1 MYVNLP
7 ASASLGILLM
17 LVLLLLGGA
26 FAVSAAEEAGPSPAP
41 AGEASDETAD
51 NPSADPPP
59 QMGEAAK
66 EDKLFE
72 RVRVVSRPVEKIP
85 GSVAYLDK
93 HELEKQNH
101 TDVNRVLSG
110 VPGVNL
116 QEEDGYGLRPNIGM
130 RGTGVER
137 SQKITL
143 LEDGVLIAPAPYS
156 APSAYYFPTVARME
170 GIEVRKGS
178 SSIRQGP
185 YTNGGVLNMM
195 STSIPSELGGIV
207 DLSLG
212 QDDLRKGKLSI
223 GGAGQTYGWLFETFR
238 METDGFK
245 DLDGGGSTGF
255 DLEDYMVK
263 VRVNSGARART
274 FQALE
279 LKLGR
284 TDQLGNETYLG
295 LTDQDFDKTPLRRYA
310 ASQEDQITSDHE
322 QAHLRYLVRPSRSL
336 DLTTTVY
343 RNDFFRN
350 WHKLQSVS
358 GTGLGTVLAD
368 PDIYAHEFAVM
379 RGDVDSA
386 DGDLAVRN
394 NRRDYYSQGVQAVV
408 GINPQRSWSGH
419 DWEIGLRY
427 HEDEEDRF
435 QEEDLYSMAGGYM
448 NLSALGDPGS
458 QSNRISSAEA
468 WALFVQDTISLERW
482 TITPGVR
489 FESIDFSRRDFG
501 KNDPERTGSELS
513 VRTSEVDV
521 WIPGVGANYQVTD
534 HSTVFAGVHRGF
546 APPGPGASPETNP
559 EESVNFE
566 VGYRWSGRFWGGE
579 AVAFYSDYDNLLGS
593 DTLSSGGA
601 GTGDQFNGGAV
612 DVHGLETSVRYDL
625 GRAREWSMQVP
636 VSLTYTYTYAEFLTT
651 FETDFDGWG
660 DVVYAGDELPYLPTH
675 QAALNV
681 GLVEKRWSTYL
692 NLSYAD
698 EMRTQAGQG
707 PIPDDEKT
715 DARLLVDLTANYSV
729 HRNVRFY
736 VQVRNLTDEIY
747 VAARRPAG
755 IRPGLP
761 RTLSAG
767 LAWKF

>member
-1 MYVNLP
+1 
-7 ASASLGILLM
+7 
-17 LVLLLLGGA
+17 
-26 FAVSAAEEAGPSPAP
+26 
-41 AGEASDETAD
+41 
-51 NPSADPPP
+51 
-59 QMGEAAK
+59 
-66 EDKLFE
+66 
-72 RVRVVSRPVEKIP
+72 
-85 GSVAYLDK
+85 
-93 HELEKQNH
+93 
-101 TDVNRVLSG
+101 
-110 VPGVNL
+110 
-116 QEEDGYGLRPNIGM
+116 
-130 RGTGVER
+130 
-137 SQKITL
+137 
-143 LEDGVLIAPAPYS
+143 
-156 APSAYYFPTVARME
+156 
-170 GIEVRKGS
+170 
-178 SSIRQGP
+178 
-185 YTNGGVLNMM
+185 
-195 STSIPSELGGIV
+195 
-207 DLSLG
+207 
-212 QDDLRKGKLSI
+212 
-223 GGAGQTYGWLFETFR
+223 
-238 METDGFK
+238 
-245 DLDGGGSTGF
+245 
-255 DLEDYMVK
+255 
-263 VRVNSGARART
+263 
-274 FQALE
+274 
-279 LKLGR
+279 
-284 TDQLGNETYLG
+284 
-295 LTDQDFDKTPLRRYA
+295 
-310 ASQEDQITSDHE
+310 
-322 QAHLRYLVRPSRSL
+322 
-336 DLTTTVY
+336 
-343 RNDFFRN
+343 
-350 WHKLQSVS
+350 
-358 GTGLGTVLAD
+358 VLAD